1 MTIVDDFLNL
11 YFRFAVGQRAFED
24 VCRQMAECTG
34 DINERQQLVD
44 ESCRLAIYVSDT
56 SEELESLSMDLIN
69 ELQDEEDRDDDFL
82 NDVALCVNQVI
93 EDRARANSYTN
104 QVTYLRIGGTPRK
117 PRMPRVA
124 NPFVPLVQE
133 QADPSEIE
141 DGTDDDIIS
150 SEEEQIVIDN
160 QEEPVV
166 AQEQSGRK
174 WPRVSFRWIS
184 EKVRQKRDDDIV
196 FVTEPMDDVPEE
208 GSEREAVTEDDESKE
223 EVVSDTVEGESDEE
237 QSNVQ
242 DDATT
247 ETKVVSEEETD
258 DDSEVE
264 EESNTDSEE
273 DDDSEVEGETDD
285 DSEEEDDTEDDSDE
299 DVDDSMVEVPIK
311 NNPLAEESKRILSD
325 KGDEP
330 EDGAKS

>member
-56 SEELESLSMDLIN
+56 SEELESLSMELIN

-150 SEEEQIVIDN
+150 GEEEQIVIDN

-208 GSEREAVTEDDESKE
+208 ESEREVITEDDESKE

-242 DDATT
+242 D

-258 DDSEVE
+258 DDSEGE
-264 EESNTDSEE
+264 ANT
-273 DDDSEVEGETDD
+273 DSEVEGEANT

-299 DVDDSMVEVPIK
+299 DVDDSMIEVPIK

-325 KGDEP
+325 KEDEP

>member
-1 MTIVDDFLNL
+1 
-11 YFRFAVGQRAFED
+11 
-24 VCRQMAECTG
+24 MAECTG

-56 SEELESLSMDLIN
+56 SEELESLSMELIN

-150 SEEEQIVIDN
+150 GEEEQIVIDN

-208 GSEREAVTEDDESKE
+208 ESEREAVTEDDESKE

-242 DDATT
+242 D

-258 DDSEVE
+258 DDSEGE
-264 EESNTDSEE
+264 ANT
-273 DDDSEVEGETDD
+273 DSEVEGEANTDSEVEGEANT

-299 DVDDSMVEVPIK
+299 DVDDSMIEVPIK

-325 KGDEP
+325 KEDEP

>member
-56 SEELESLSMDLIN
+56 SEELESLSMELIN

-150 SEEEQIVIDN
+150 GEEEQIVIDN

-208 GSEREAVTEDDESKE
+208 ESEREAVTEDDESKE

-242 DDATT
+242 D

-258 DDSEVE
+258 DDSEGE
-264 EESNTDSEE
+264 ANT
-273 DDDSEVEGETDD
+273 DSEVEGEANTDSEVEGEANT

-299 DVDDSMVEVPIK
+299 DVDDSMIEVPIK

-325 KGDEP
+325 KEDEP

>member
-56 SEELESLSMDLIN
+56 SEELESLSMELIN

-150 SEEEQIVIDN
+150 GEEEQIVIDN

-208 GSEREAVTEDDESKE
+208 ESEREAVTEDDESKE

-242 DDATT
+242 D

-258 DDSEVE
+258 DDSEGE
-264 EESNTDSEE
+264 ANT
-273 DDDSEVEGETDD
+273 DSEVEGEANT

-299 DVDDSMVEVPIK
+299 DVDDSMIEVPIK

-325 KGDEP
+325 KEDEP